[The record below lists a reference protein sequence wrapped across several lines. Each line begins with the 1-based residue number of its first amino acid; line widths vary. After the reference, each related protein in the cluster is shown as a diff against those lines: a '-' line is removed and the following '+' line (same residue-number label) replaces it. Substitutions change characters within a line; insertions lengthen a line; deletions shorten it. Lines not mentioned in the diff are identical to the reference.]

1 MLRAMRPAL
10 RPVVAAC
17 ALAVA
22 GPVAFAQDAAASA
35 GEERSTSLA
44 PVVVSGKGFEQRAFD
59 TPYSVNVIDAA
70 TLRNGGLMVN
80 LSESMARVPGLNV
93 ANRNNYAQDL
103 QISSRGYGAR
113 STFGVRGMRLYS
125 DGIPATMPD
134 GQGQVSHFDLA
145 GAQRVEVLRGP
156 FSALYGNSSGG
167 VIALFSAPVRE
178 RYAELG
184 LDAGR
189 FGQRQARLTVQ
200 APLSDTPGRGWDI
213 RVAASRFETDGFRP
227 QSEADRTLANVR
239 LGWTGERDTVTLVY
253 NHLDQPSEDPLG
265 LPYAEFR
272 ADPRQTLD
280 IAQDGPG
287 GFDTRKDVD
296 QDQLGVNWRHRFE
309 GLGALSE
316 SAVTAYGGRR
326 SVIQYQAIPPGTPA
340 TGGAFPTGQYA
351 ATSPGGIIDFDRD
364 YRGIDGRLI
373 WRWTLAGDRSAQIV
387 AGAAYEEAEEDR
399 RGYQNFI
406 GDAPDQQLGVKGA
419 LRRDEDNKVRTNDAY
434 AQGEIEFVK
443 DWVATL
449 GVRSGKVKFKSDDH
463 YIVGANGD
471 DSGSLSYDY
480 TNPVAALQWR
490 ATSTLN
496 LYVSA
501 GRGFESPTL
510 NELAYRPD
518 GQAGFNDD
526 LDAQKSTQVEIGA
539 KWRLPEHGLSLDLAI
554 FEARTEDE
562 LGVAT
567 NRGGR
572 STFQNVGD
580 TTRRGAELAAGFEP
594 NRYWRAALAL
604 TFLHA
609 DYDDDFETCYGVAPP
624 CTADSDK
631 NVVSGGTR
639 IAGTSARSAYAE
651 LAWSPF
657 GNEATELAAE
667 LRAQDRVA
675 TNDLNARGEPDDFA
689 PGWSTVGLRA
699 RQQWRVRPDSLVE
712 GLVRVDNLFDREYA
726 GSVIV
731 NEANRRFFEPG
742 MPRSWLLALKWRQ
755 AF

>member
-1 MLRAMRPAL
+1 MLTVLRPAL
-10 RPVVAAC
+10 KPLVAAC
-17 ALAVA
+17 ALIGASPLVLPQEA
-22 GPVAFAQDAAASA
+22 TPAADDA
-35 GEERSTSLA
+35 GERRTSLA
-44 PVVVSGKGFEQRAFD
+44 PVVVSGQGFEQRAFD
-59 TPYSVNVIDAA
+59 TPYSVNVIDAE

-80 LSESMARVPGLNV
+80 LSEAMARVPGLNV

-103 QISSRGYGAR
+103 QISSRGFGAR

-167 VIALFSAPVRE
+167 VVALFSAPVRE
-178 RYAELG
+178 RYAELD

-200 APLSDTPGRGWDI
+200 APLSDTPGRGWDL
-213 RVAASRFETDGFRP
+213 RLGLSRFETDGFRP
-227 QSEADRTLANVR
+227 QSEAERTLANVR
-239 LGWTGERDTVTLVY
+239 LGWTGERDTLVFAY

-265 LPYAEFR
+265 LPLELFR
-272 ADPRQTLD
+272 EDPTQTVDL
-280 IAQDGPG
+280 AQPGPG

-309 GLGALSE
+309 DLGALSE
-316 SAVTAYGGRR
+316 SAVTAYAGRR
-326 SVIQYQAIPPGTPA
+326 SVIQYQSIPV
-340 TGGAFPTGQYA
+340 GAQQAP
-351 ATSPGGIIDFDRD
+351 TSPGGIIDFDRD
-364 YRGIDGRLI
+364 YRGVDGRLI
-373 WRWTLAGDRSAQIV
+373 WRWTLAGDRSAQVV
-387 AGAAYEEAEEDR
+387 AGAAYEEAEDDR
-399 RGYQNFI
+399 LGFRNFVGE
-406 GDAPDQQLGVKGA
+406 GDDQVLGVKGEK
-419 LRRDEDNKVRTNDAY
+419 RRDETNEVRTADAY

-443 DWVATL
+443 DWTATL
-449 GVRSGKVKFKSDDH
+449 GVRSGKVKFRSDDH
-463 YIVGANGD
+463 FVVGPNGD

-490 ATSTLN
+490 ASSNLN

-518 GQAGFNDD
+518 GQTGFNDE

-539 KWRLPEHGLSLDLAI
+539 KWRLPEAGLSLDLAV
-554 FEARTEDE
+554 FEARTQDE
-562 LGVAT
+562 LGVST

-580 TTRRGAELAAGFEP
+580 TKRRGAEIAAGWEP
-594 NRYWRAALAL
+594 NRYWRGALAL

-609 DYDDDFETCYGVAPP
+609 EYEDGFQTCYGVPAP
-624 CTADSDK
+624 CTADTPK
-631 NVVSGGTR
+631 NDVPAGTR
-639 IAGTSARSAYAE
+639 IAGTSPRSAYAE

-657 GNEATELAAE
+657 GNEATEIAAE
-667 LRAQDRVA
+667 WRLQDQVA
-675 TNDLNARGEPDDFA
+675 TNDLNARGEDDDFA
-689 PGWSTVGLRA
+689 PGWSTVALRA
-699 RQQWRVRPDSLVE
+699 RQAWRLGENSRLE
-712 GLVRVDNLFDREYA
+712 GLLRVDNLFDREYA

-731 NEANRRFFEPG
+731 NEGNRRFFEPG
-742 MPRSWLLALKWRQ
+742 MPRSWLLSLRWRQ